1 MNEGLIPR
9 RYAKALYEYAA
20 DLGKEERMYALMKNL
35 SGAFEA
41 MPQIRKTLANP
52 FVAAADKKALLAT
65 AAGAVK
71 DDKAFAN
78 LLSLLDRNRRFD
90 MAQGIALAYMD
101 MYRSAKGIKVVR
113 VQTAAAMDSALEQR
127 LRKIIAA
134 HLNGDTMEY
143 TASMNPDLI
152 GGFTVQTGNE
162 RLDAS
167 VANELKQLRLN
178 LISK

>member
-20 DLGKEERMYALMKNL
+20 SLGKEERIYDMMKNL
-35 SGAFEA
+35 SGAFET
-41 MPQIRKTLANP
+41 MPQIRKALANP
-52 FVAAADKKALLAT
+52 FVDAGDKKKVLAT
-65 AAGAVK
+65 AAGAVE
-71 DDKAFAN
+71 DDTVFAN
-78 LLSLLDRNRRFD
+78 LLSLLDSNRRFD
-90 MAQGIALAYMD
+90 MAQGIALAYED
-101 MYRSAKGIKVVR
+101 MYRSAKGIKIVK
-113 VQTAAAMDSALEQR
+113 VQTASPLDPALEQR
-127 LRKIIAA
+127 LKKIIAE
-134 HLNGDTMEY
+134 HLHGDTMEY
-143 TASMNPDLI
+143 TASVNPDLI